1 MSRERKQQN
10 QLRYEGLLKTPDRDI
25 KIAILNMLKVLV
37 ENMGNVHELFQPCG
51 EYYKKESNGNG
62 RNNE

>member
-37 ENMGNVHELFQPCG
+37 ENMGNVHEFQPCG